1 MTHIIHA
8 YRDAADKLGLK
19 RVPPA
24 ASSEDYFSIF
34 DGSRF
39 VFQQSTWDIVTLWRM
54 VQRYW
59 LTYFTFA
66 APKQMLQKF
75 LRLYDL
81 QKQGISFDTPEA
93 FLSKLELY
101 DLTQQSMHDYLE
113 VTATTIANVL
123 HGSILHDACYD
134 TTPNAE
140 HGASLGVRFD
150 QALVQVSSRS
160 TPSAC
165 LDPYTLTLYS
175 AIAQAESQHLA
186 ALLVCLCTALHANLD
201 STDRVVVYLA

>member
-1 MTHIIHA
+1 MPIHPEVFTLVNCVSHA

-39 VFQQSTWDIVTLWRM
+39 VFQQSTWNIVTLWRM

-75 LRLYDL
+75 LRLYNL
-81 QKQGISFDTPEA
+81 QRQGVTFDSPEA

-101 DLTQQSMHDYLE
+101 DLTQQSMHDYLK
-113 VTATTIANVL
+113 VTATATSGMAPL
-123 HGSILHDACYD
+123 CLMPAMTSLCMLSM
-134 TTPNAE
+134 E
-140 HGASLGVRFD
+140 HS
-150 QALVQVSSRS
+150 
-160 TPSAC
+160 
-165 LDPYTLTLYS
+165 
-175 AIAQAESQHLA
+175 
-186 ALLVCLCTALHANLD
+186 
-201 STDRVVVYLA
+201 

>member
-1 MTHIIHA
+1 MICASNA
-8 YRDAADKLGLK
+8 YRDAAEELGLK

-39 VFQQSTWDIVTLWRM
+39 VFQQSTWNIVTLWRM

-81 QKQGISFDTPEA
+81 QRQGITFDTPEA

-101 DLTQQSMHDYLE
+101 DLTQQSMHDYLK
-113 VTATTIANVL
+113 VTAATATANIW
-123 HGSILHDACYD
+123 HGSTLSDACYD
-134 TTPNAE
+134 SAVLAK
-140 HGASLGVRFD
+140 HGAFVRVTFH
-150 QALVQVSSRS
+150 QASV
-160 TPSAC
+160 
-165 LDPYTLTLYS
+165 
-175 AIAQAESQHLA
+175 
-186 ALLVCLCTALHANLD
+186 
-201 STDRVVVYLA
+201 

>member
-1 MTHIIHA
+1 M
-8 YRDAADKLGLK
+8 LGLK

-34 DGSRF
+34 DGSCF

-81 QKQGISFDTPEA
+81 QRQGISFDTPEA

-113 VTATTIANVL
+113 VTAT
-123 HGSILHDACYD
+123 
-134 TTPNAE
+134 
-140 HGASLGVRFD
+140 ASK
-150 QALVQVSSRS
+150 AL
-160 TPSAC
+160 AW
-165 LDPYTLTLYS
+165 L
-175 AIAQAESQHLA
+175 HLA
-186 ALLVCLCTALHANLD
+186 QCLL
-201 STDRVVVYLA
+201 

>member
-1 MTHIIHA
+1 MSIHA
-8 YRDAADKLGLK
+8 EASIRVSHACRDAADKLNLK

-39 VFQQSTWDIVTLWRM
+39 VFQQSTWSLVTLWRM

-75 LRLYDL
+75 LWLYDL
-81 QKQGISFDTPEA
+81 QRQGVTFDTPEA

-101 DLTQQSMHDYLE
+101 DLTQQSMHDYLK
-113 VTATTIANVL
+113 VTATATWY
-123 HGSILHDACYD
+123 GSTLPNACYD
-134 TTPNAE
+134 PTVHAENGATPKG
-140 HGASLGVRFD
+140 HILSSICLSSMHVKYVCASWY
-150 QALVQVSSRS
+150 AN
-160 TPSAC
+160 
-165 LDPYTLTLYS
+165 LYS
-175 AIAQAESQHLA
+175 AVDCHTEP
-186 ALLVCLCTALHANLD
+186 ALN
-201 STDRVVVYLA
+201 